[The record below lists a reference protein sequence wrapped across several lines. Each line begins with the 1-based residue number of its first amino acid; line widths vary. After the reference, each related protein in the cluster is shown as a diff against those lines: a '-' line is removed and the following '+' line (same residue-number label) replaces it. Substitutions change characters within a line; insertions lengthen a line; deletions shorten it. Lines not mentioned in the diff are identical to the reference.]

1 MSAEQFEIAF
11 PALAAEINFL
21 HEEAERHANMAV
33 VYAARCG
40 AKLLEVKAS
49 LERGQWLPWLRA
61 NCRVGKSQASKY
73 MNLSKGM
80 PELLDVNFQLTG
92 NLPGLEQAISMLT
105 ADDETK
111 AIVQAKLDDGK
122 SVTVR
127 EIEELKRQ
135 AAAKDEEIQ
144 RLKQAH
150 EQLFDDQ
157 KKAVSEL
164 VRQRD
169 REKRLR
175 KEAES
180 LGKVSD
186 REKTMARQKAEA
198 EARAE
203 HLASELASAKAQIDG
218 GMGVAEL
225 LKPKVVVQED
235 PEAQR
240 RIAALEAELAEANR
254 LRALA
259 DQNMEEMHRASLDAA
274 AKANR
279 LEKSLTAIES
289 AGAVMEVFIQQV
301 MDLRAMAQPM
311 AALISDGDLRLDQ
324 ATLGAFLELSERLQR
339 LVDMQ
344 RNQQALIQAA

>member
-40 AKLLEVKAS
+40 AKLLEVKS
-49 LERGQWLPWLRA
+49 GLQHGQWLPWLRA
-61 NCRVGKSQASKY
+61 NCGVGESQAVRY
-73 MNLSKGM
+73 MRLAKEY
-80 PELLDVNFQLTG
+80 PELLESNPAPRRD
-92 NLPGLEQAISMLT
+92 LPGIKQALALIT
-105 ADDETK
+105 ADDDTK
-111 AIVQAKLDDGK
+111 AIVQAKLDNGE

-135 AAAKDEEIQ
+135 AAAKDTEIG
-144 RLKQAH
+144 RLRQVQ
-150 EQLFDDQ
+150 EQIFQDHQEAIQTLT
-157 KKAVSEL
+157 K
-164 VRQRD
+164 QRD
-169 REKRLR
+169 REKKRR
-175 KEAES
+175 EAAET
-180 LGKVSD
+180 LGKSSD
-186 REKTMARQKAEA
+186 REQAMAKQKAEA
-198 EARAE
+198 EARVE
-203 HLASELASAKAQIDG
+203 WLESELASAKAQIEG
-218 GMGVAEL
+218 GLGVAEL
-225 LKPKVVVQED
+225 LEPKVVVQED

-240 RIAALEAELAEANR
+240 RIAVLEANLAEANR

-259 DQNMEEMHRASLDAA
+259 DKNMEEMHRTSLESA

-311 AALISDGDLRLDQ
+311 AALITDGDLRLDQ

-344 RNQQALIQAA
+344 RNQQALIQVT